1 MCSYG
6 TRCGGCWSVTPWG
19 RRRVRRC
26 SPPRSR
32 PRRSRPWG
40 SRRGRMGSLRERRS
54 EHAVLRA
61 LGISGRKLAR
71 QTFWEQVLLVAVG
84 LGAGLAL
91 GVVLSRW
98 LVPLTVLTARA
109 ARPVPGVLVEMPWG
123 RALLLLVGVA
133 ALPLLAVALLSTR
146 RTRIA
151 DALRRLED

>member
-1 MCSYG
+1 M
-6 TRCGGCWSVTPWG
+6 
-19 RRRVRRC
+19 
-26 SPPRSR
+26 
-32 PRRSRPWG
+32 
-40 SRRGRMGSLRERRS
+40 
-54 EHAVLRA
+54 LRA

>member
-1 MCSYG
+1 
-6 TRCGGCWSVTPWG
+6 
-19 RRRVRRC
+19 
-26 SPPRSR
+26 
-32 PRRSRPWG
+32 
-40 SRRGRMGSLRERRS
+40 MGSLRERRS

-109 ARPVPGVLVEMPWG
+109 ARLVPGCSWRCRGGG
-123 RALLLLVGVA
+123 RCSCVVGVA